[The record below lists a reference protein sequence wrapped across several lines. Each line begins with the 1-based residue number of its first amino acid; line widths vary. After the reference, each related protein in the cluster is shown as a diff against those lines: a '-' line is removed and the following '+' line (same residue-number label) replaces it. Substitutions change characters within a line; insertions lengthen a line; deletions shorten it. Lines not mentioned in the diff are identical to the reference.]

1 MKSRPY
7 VGVFVFFDAFDAGRA
22 KKKIKKPAIHP
33 LNLRN
38 HIKISS
44 SISKSLIFPGPP
56 GGEGLYHSDNN
67 EFVRKISKKENGKR
81 VDVIFGRKC
90 IQSTMLSGD
99 SPLGRQCIQLTEL
112 SVDN

>member
-56 GGEGLYHSDNN
+56 GGEGLYHSDNAGHTGEGGGGRN
-67 EFVRKISKKENGKR
+67 IPILAGRPLWKVPKR
-81 VDVIFGRKC
+81 
-90 IQSTMLSGD
+90 ML
-99 SPLGRQCIQLTEL
+99 
-112 SVDN
+112 